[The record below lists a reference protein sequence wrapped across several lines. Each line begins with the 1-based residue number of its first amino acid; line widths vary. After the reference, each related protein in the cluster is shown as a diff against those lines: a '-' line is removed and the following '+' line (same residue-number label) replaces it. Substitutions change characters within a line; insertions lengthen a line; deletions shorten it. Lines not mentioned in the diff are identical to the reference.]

1 MGIVFVFGA
10 VFGTVYVI
18 ATQTKVSDI
27 ENKFNNEIDSNR
39 YIEVFS
45 GGIFKNSFQRPL

>member
-1 MGIVFVFGA
+1 MRQEDIMKGCGGKFLSFLVGFVMGIVFVFGA

-27 ENKFNNEIDSNR
+27 
-39 YIEVFS
+39 
-45 GGIFKNSFQRPL
+45 